1 MIADTVLG
9 DHRAEPGTNTW
20 HTPFALLPD
29 GPAADVRITTRD
41 GRIVAVEP
49 GTAPT
54 EQDVRLPGVLLP
66 GLANAHSHAFHRAL
80 RGRTHGDG
88 GSFWTWRERM
98 YQVAATLTPE
108 NYLDLARAVFA
119 EMVLAGFTVVGEF
132 HYVHH
137 APGGKPYDHD
147 AMRAAI
153 VTAAAEAGIRLTLLD
168 TIYLTGGLSAEG
180 YQPLDELQQR
190 YGDGSVASWAQRA
203 LADRVETPT
212 ARIGAAVHSV
222 RAVPAEELT
231 AVREVLDVHGVDV
244 LHAHVSEQVAEV
256 EATRA
261 VHGCSPVELLER
273 AGLVD
278 GRFTAVHATHLSDED
293 IAGLARGRSFA
304 AFCPMTER
312 DLGDGIGPARELLD
326 AGARLCLG
334 TDQHVAIDPFAEV
347 QGLEGHE
354 RLRTL
359 ERGRFTPAE
368 LLAAATE
375 EGYASLGWDGGRIAV
390 GALADF
396 VAVRTDSVRTVGSA
410 PEQVLLAASASDV
423 TDVVVGGEHVVVDG
437 AHRLGDVAALL
448 RRGLAPWSEPS
459 TTSDTTT
466 TGGPTS

>member
-1 MIADTVLG
+1 MSAVTG
-9 DHRAEPGTNTW
+9 AGATAGTTSW
-20 HTPFALLPD
+20 HAPFAVLPE
-29 GPAADVRITTRD
+29 GVRTQVRITTEA
-41 GRIVAVEP
+41 GQIVAVEP
-49 GTAPT
+49 DTAT
-54 EQDVRLPGVLLP
+54 DETDVRLPGLLLP

-98 YQVAATLTPE
+98 YEVAATLTPE
-108 NYLDLARAVFA
+108 RYLDLARAAFA

-137 APGGKPYDHD
+137 APGGTPYDHD
-147 AMRAAI
+147 AMRWAV

-168 TIYLTGGLSAEG
+168 TIYLTGGLSADG

-190 YGDGSVASWAQRA
+190 YGDRSVAAWAARA
-203 LADRVETPT
+203 FTEPVDTQT

-222 RAVPAEELT
+222 RAVPVEDLT
-231 AVREVLDVHGVDV
+231 AVREALDAHGIDV
-244 LHAHVSEQVAEV
+244 LHAHVSEQLGEV
-256 EATRA
+256 EATQA
-261 VHGCSPVELLER
+261 VHGCTPVQLLER

-278 GRFTAVHATHLSDED
+278 SRFTAVHATHLSDSD
-293 IAGLARGRSFA
+293 IAVLGGARAFA

-334 TDQHVAIDPFAEV
+334 TDQHVTIDPFAEL

-368 LLAAATE
+368 LLAAATH
-375 EGYASLGWDGGRIAV
+375 EGYASLGWDGGGRITE

-410 PEQVLLAASASDV
+410 PEQVPLVASATDV
-423 TDVVVGGEHVVVDG
+423 TDVVVGGEHVVADG

-448 RRGLAPWSEPS
+448 QRGLAPWSGQG
-459 TTSDTTT
+459 TND
-466 TGGPTS
+466 TGGSTP